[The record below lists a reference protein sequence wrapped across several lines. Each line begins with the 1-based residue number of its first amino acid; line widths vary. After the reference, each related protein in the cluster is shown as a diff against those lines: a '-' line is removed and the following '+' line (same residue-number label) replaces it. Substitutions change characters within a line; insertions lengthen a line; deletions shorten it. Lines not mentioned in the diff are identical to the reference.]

1 METSMG
7 IIAWLIVGLIAGWI
21 GHMIVNRGGGGFIGD
36 LLVGAVGAFVGGF
49 LFNLIG
55 HSGVTG
61 LNIYSIFVAAV
72 GSVVVLLIWHMLR
85 RRTS

>member
-1 METSMG
+1 MG

-36 LLVGAVGAFVGGF
+36 LIVGAVGAFVGGF

-61 LNIYSIFVAAV
+61 LNLYSIFVAAV
-72 GSVVVLLIWHMLR
+72 GAVIVLFVWHAIR
-85 RRTS
+85 RRTTT

>member
-1 METSMG
+1 MG
-7 IIAWLIVGLIAGWI
+7 IISWLIVGLIAGWI

-55 HSGVTG
+55 HTGVTG
-61 LNIYSIFVAAV
+61 INLYSIFVAAV
-72 GSVVVLLIWHMLR
+72 GAVIVLLIWHGLVR
-85 RRTS
+85 RSRV